1 MSDDMLTILML
12 VGVLAF
18 ISIVLYAGIYAIK
31 LNKAVNELKTPPNI
45 EQIRNK
51 QQRLA
56 FALVVIA
63 AILAFLL
70 I

>member
-18 ISIVLYAGIYAIK
+18 IGIVLYAGIYAIK

-45 EQIRNK
+45 EQIRRK
-51 QQRLA
+51 HQRLA
-56 FALVVIA
+56 FTLAAIA

>member
-18 ISIVLYAGIYAIK
+18 TGTVLYAGIYAIK
-31 LNKAVNELKTPPNI
+31 LNKAVNELKMPPNI
-45 EQIRNK
+45 EQIRRK
-51 QQRLA
+51 HQRLA
-56 FALVVIA
+56 FTLAVIA